1 MSVKNIET
9 VFEKL
14 YKAITIFALSCLITP
29 FTYMLFFQTLGLN
42 IVLTFITPLFLLT
55 LGYFIQ
61 AAFGKITKVK
71 RKKEDMAY
79 EGFTKFFD
87 VKNAALPIVICV
99 VIAFVLFNI
108 VTGYMKYRFEVGIDL
123 TYDRDS
129 LYPYMMLM
137 MSAAIMIIGVVMWFY
152 PYSRIISL
160 RTMFVYF
167 ALFSAVFIFTFSAQW
182 ISTICMILFV
192 LCALIILNQSN
203 IIRTI
208 NLTKVGVATSRVR
221 LYNIGTVF
229 LFIGAVICTLIVV
242 ASILVGLTVVFQFLF
257 YLTLGAMFNTDGM
270 VDGTHVADSIGDA
283 SFNISLLNMSSDNG
297 AVHALW
303 YLFILIVVLLIISL
317 IFIKSIRKVF
327 KSISDFF
334 GALINNIISLFTDMF
349 FFFSMKNPDIDYI
362 NYKDEEIDVDK
373 VEAKIKMQ
381 EFSKKRYSY
390 REYTTKFNS
399 LKTINEKYI
408 FAYQSLIEC
417 WQNMDFSLRD
427 ADTPRQIRDKVL
439 ARTTIEEVPDITAI
453 FEQYHYGNTGN
464 DIEFDAE
471 TLNRIAVM
479 NKLIEKYYD

>member
-1 MSVKNIET
+1 MKNIET
-9 VFEKL
+9 VFEKI
-14 YKAITIFALSCLITP
+14 YKAVALFALSCLITP
-29 FTYMLFFQTLGLN
+29 FVYMLFFQMLGLN
-42 IVLTFITPLFLLT
+42 IILTFITPICLLS

-61 AAFGKITKVK
+61 AAFGKMTKVK
-71 RKKEDMAY
+71 RKKEDTAY

-87 VKNAALPIVICV
+87 IKNAALPIVICV
-99 VIAFVLFNI
+99 VIAFVLFNVVI
-108 VTGYMKYRFEVGIDL
+108 GYMKYRFEIGIDL

-129 LYPYMMLM
+129 LYPYLMLL
-137 MSAAIMIIGVVMWFY
+137 MSAVIMIIGVVMWFY

-167 ALFSAVFIFTFSAQW
+167 VLFCVVFIFTFSTQW

-192 LCALIILNQSN
+192 LCALIILNQTN

-208 NLTKVGVATSRVR
+208 SLTKIGVVTPKVR

-242 ASILVGLTVVFQFLF
+242 ASILVGLTVVVQFLF
-257 YLTLGAMFNTDGM
+257 YLMLGALFKGDVVEGSQM
-270 VDGTHVADSIGDA
+270 AESIGEA
-283 SFNISLLNMSSDNG
+283 SFNISLLSMSSENG
-297 AVHALW
+297 AVYALW

-327 KSISDFF
+327 KSIGDFF

-349 FFFSMKNPDIDYI
+349 FFFSMKNPDVEVGYI
-362 NYKDEEIDVDK
+362 NYRDEEMDVDK

-381 EFSKKRYSY
+381 EFTKKRYSY
-390 REYTTKFNS
+390 REYTNKFNS
-399 LKTINEKYI
+399 LKTVNEKYI

-417 WQNMDFSLRD
+417 WRSMDFSLRT

-439 ARTTIEEVPDITAI
+439 ARTTIEDVPDITAI
-453 FEQYHYGNTGN
+453 FEQYHYGGKT
-464 DIEFDAE
+464 DIEYDAE
-471 TLNRIAVM
+471 TLPRIAIM
-479 NKLIEKYYD
+479 NMLIEKYYD